1 MKTSHAVCD
10 LLLLRVNVEHCPPA
24 NPFPSPPVGHL
35 QKRSLAM
42 FRSAKL
48 FLNAFFRPAF
58 VAMVWAVTSGA
69 GIAFS
74 GPFTAGNLLV
84 ERLGDGS
91 TALSG
96 SAAPVN
102 VLEVTTSGS
111 LAQTLSSEFTGANL
125 QTDSGS
131 ATSNG
136 YFGTGGGRYLAVP
149 GHNAAVG
156 TASVAGLNNKVAQII
171 DATTGAVVSR
181 VTFPTGGP
189 SGTPPSPYSGNNFRS
204 IIPTGSNTFYTGGTS
219 SGSPVTGGIWY
230 YDGSDFAQVSTTV
243 INARNVEI
251 YGNQLFFSTGS
262 GTNGIYAV
270 GTGLPTSGP
279 QTATLVPGLT
289 APTPYGF
296 VMFDTNSDNVLDLA
310 YVASD
315 QLTTGG
321 GLKKYT
327 FDGATWI
334 NQWSLLNNPNGTLS
348 EITAGGFVGIRGLA
362 GTFSNGA
369 ATLFATTTETSNN
382 RLISIID
389 AGTTPTTFTTL
400 QSAGANYVFRGVDV
414 AAVPEPSTVVLAAAG
429 VGLAGLAARR
439 RLRANG

>member
-1 MKTSHAVCD
+1 MIRAVK
-10 LLLLRVNVEHCPPA
+10 
-24 NPFPSPPVGHL
+24 S
-35 QKRSLAM
+35 S
-42 FRSAKL
+42 
-48 FLNAFFRPAF
+48 LNATLWPAV
-58 VAMVWAVTSGA
+58 VAMVWAAASGA
-69 GIAFS
+69 GSAFA
-74 GPFTAGNLLV
+74 GAFTAGNLLV

-91 TALSG
+91 TTLSG

-102 VLEVTTSGS
+102 LLEVTTSGS
-111 LAQTLSSEFTGANL
+111 LVQTLSSQFTGDNL

-136 YFGTGGGRYLAVP
+136 YLGTGGGQYLAVP

-156 TASVAGLNNKVAQII
+156 TASVASQNNKVAQII

-204 IIPTGSNTFYTGGTS
+204 IIPTGSNTFYTAGTS
-219 SGSPVTGGIWY
+219 SGSPGTGGIWY
-230 YDGSDFAQVSTTV
+230 YNGTDFTQVSTTV
-243 INARNVEI
+243 NNARNVEI
-251 YGNQLFFSTGS
+251 YGNRLFFSTGS

-296 VMFDTNSDNVLDLA
+296 VMFDTNSDDVLDLA

-315 QLTTGG
+315 QITTGG
-321 GLKKYT
+321 GLNKYT
-327 FDGATWI
+327 FDGTTWS
-334 NQWSLLNNPNGTLS
+334 NQWSLLQNANGTLS
-348 EITAGGFVGIRGLA
+348 PTTAANFAGIRGLA
-362 GTFSNGA
+362 GTFSNGT
-369 ATLFATTTETSNN
+369 ATLFATTLESSNN
-382 RLISIID
+382 RLISITD

-400 QSAGANYVFRGVDV
+400 QSAGTNYVFRGVDV

-429 VGLAGLAARR
+429 VGLASLAARR
-439 RLRANG
+439 RRLLRATA

>member
-1 MKTSHAVCD
+1 
-10 LLLLRVNVEHCPPA
+10 
-24 NPFPSPPVGHL
+24 
-35 QKRSLAM
+35 
-42 FRSAKL
+42 
-48 FLNAFFRPAF
+48 
-58 VAMVWAVTSGA
+58 MVWAAASGA
-69 GIAFS
+69 GSAFA
-74 GPFTAGNLLV
+74 GAFTAGNLLV

-91 TALSG
+91 TTLSG
-96 SAAPVN
+96 TAAPVN
-102 VLEVTTSGS
+102 LLEVTTSGS
-111 LAQTLSSEFTGANL
+111 LVQTLSSQFTGDNL

-136 YFGTGGGRYLAVP
+136 YLGTGGGQYLAVP

-156 TASVAGLNNKVAQII
+156 TASVASQNNKVAQII

-204 IIPTGSNTFYTGGTS
+204 IIPTGSNTFYTAGTS
-219 SGSPVTGGIWY
+219 SGSPGTGGIWY
-230 YDGSDFAQVSTTV
+230 YNGTDFTQVSTTV
-243 INARNVEI
+243 NNARNVEI
-251 YGNQLFFSTGS
+251 YGNRLFFSTGS

-296 VMFDTNSDNVLDLA
+296 VMFDTNSDDVLDLA

-315 QLTTGG
+315 QITTGG
-321 GLKKYT
+321 GLNKYT
-327 FDGATWI
+327 FDGTTWS
-334 NQWSLLNNPNGTLS
+334 NQWSLLQNANGTLS
-348 EITAGGFVGIRGLA
+348 PTTAANFAGIRGLA
-362 GTFSNGA
+362 GTFSNGT
-369 ATLFATTTETSNN
+369 ATLFATTLESSNN
-382 RLISIID
+382 RLISITD

-400 QSAGANYVFRGVDV
+400 QSAGTNYVFRGVDV

-429 VGLAGLAARR
+429 VGLASLAARR
-439 RLRANG
+439 RRLLRATA